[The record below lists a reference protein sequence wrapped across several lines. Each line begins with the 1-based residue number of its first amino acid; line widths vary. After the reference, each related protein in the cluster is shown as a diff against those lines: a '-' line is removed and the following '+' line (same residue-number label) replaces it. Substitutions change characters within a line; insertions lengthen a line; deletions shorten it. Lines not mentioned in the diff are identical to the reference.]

1 MKNYI
6 LPLLLFSIYLVYPIT
21 TIENHR
27 FLIRID
33 QNQNPKDR
41 KLSVEEVKQRGID
54 LMVNNILEN
63 IDEIDIR
70 KMARSAI
77 FETSYGF
84 RWKMVNLHTGKKII
98 IKVNKDFKLISARD
112 SKNNSKIMEP

>member
-6 LPLLLFSIYLVYPIT
+6 LPLLLFLWIQSYPNIFEYQISSSPT
-21 TIENHR
+21 DEI
-27 FLIRID
+27 
-33 QNQNPKDR
+33 QNPRER
-41 KLSVEEVKQRGID
+41 KLSAQEEKQRGID
-54 LMVNNILEN
+54 LLANQIIEN
-63 IDEIDIR
+63 IDGIDLR

-98 IKVNKDFKLISARD
+98 IKVDKNFKLISARTGD
-112 SKNNSKIMEP
+112 NTKIITP

>member
-6 LPLLLFSIYLVYPIT
+6 LPLLIFSCTLLYPNILVKNVVSPIT
-21 TIENHR
+21 
-27 FLIRID
+27 ID
-33 QNQNPKDR
+33 QIQNPRDR
-41 KLSVEEVKQRGID
+41 KLSPQEEKQRGID
-54 LMVNNILEN
+54 LLANEIIAN
-63 IDEIDIR
+63 IDGIDLR

-98 IKVNKDFKLISARD
+98 IKVNKDFKLISARTGD
-112 SKNNSKIMEP
+112 NSKIIIP